1 MVIWRYMRNLL
12 STGILL
18 LLVGGSVAGQQPVP
32 TSITIDIAH
41 TGWSETH
48 HQFVIHVRDGKS
60 YLGNEVID
68 QPKVD
73 SLLKALREPTL
84 TSPSLENLG
93 ISRDWLEQ
101 NVAPIPKD
109 GTPTQLSL
117 FRESFCDTETITRL
131 LPQLFK
137 FMKSD
142 DYPSVRITVALAGSQ
157 SWVASSESYY
167 PFMLP
172 WKVSVGDRMQTNY
185 NADIS
190 RAIAAILPSG
200 SPNRARLNGD
210 ELRNEL
216 AQDVMRDIE
225 GQWDAL
231 GVENL
236 APESFASLRQQFEV
250 DRARIVPYRGY
261 DFGYRTG
268 DPSPHEEN
276 LEATLR
282 QRNSPANVAV
292 EVELLFHD
300 GKVDGV
306 ADLAERIPAY
316 QSLVFSVP
324 WLSEYLAAHPDQ
336 HLYIRF
342 VHDRSFSRKAMET
355 FEADMRT
362 IGKDALVA
370 DVAAN
375 QDKAALIFL
384 DYGSDWIVLPDKQM
398 ILWRHYK
405 PASFLK
411 WNANDFKIQ
420 RCADY
425 NGNGGGCVGAVI
437 TPEGELQR

>member
-172 WKVSVGDRMQTNY
+172 WKVSVGDRMQTN
-185 NADIS
+185 S
-190 RAIAAILPSG
+190 
-200 SPNRARLNGD
+200 
-210 ELRNEL
+210 
-216 AQDVMRDIE
+216 
-225 GQWDAL
+225 
-231 GVENL
+231 
-236 APESFASLRQQFEV
+236 
-250 DRARIVPYRGY
+250 
-261 DFGYRTG
+261 
-268 DPSPHEEN
+268 
-276 LEATLR
+276 
-282 QRNSPANVAV
+282 QR
-292 EVELLFHD
+292 
-300 GKVDGV
+300 
-306 ADLAERIPAY
+306 
-316 QSLVFSVP
+316 
-324 WLSEYLAAHPDQ
+324 
-336 HLYIRF
+336 
-342 VHDRSFSRKAMET
+342 
-355 FEADMRT
+355 
-362 IGKDALVA
+362 
-370 DVAAN
+370 
-375 QDKAALIFL
+375 
-384 DYGSDWIVLPDKQM
+384 
-398 ILWRHYK
+398 
-405 PASFLK
+405 
-411 WNANDFKIQ
+411 
-420 RCADY
+420 
-425 NGNGGGCVGAVI
+425 
-437 TPEGELQR
+437 